1 MSYNVDAQVFETQ
14 IVIENTTQPAGVTS
28 GSIINKGSLST
39 LDTYVT
45 GHTIIN
51 DVKITPNKNDII
63 FEQQATL
70 TNNTNSF
77 TDIIGFEFDDSLCNS
92 FKATINVTVSGAESK
107 LAVWEI
113 NGLYKPEGWVITSS
127 FTGDLTGVQFSIR
140 NKEGGIAQIQYTN
153 SNTSGTTI
161 IRYRAITTAPPGSTP
176 LGVTSGVVANTS
188 GPFIAD
194 NLVYAS
200 SSDTLATT
208 DISYKSNV
216 LKVGG
221 LSRLVGENTNE
232 FVSYSNGGAITSMGD
247 ASIAKKMIVGQK
259 IGVANT
265 SPAFQVDVTGDIN
278 FTGSL
283 YKNGSLYS
291 GSEIWNTNG
300 TSVFYTTGN
309 VGLGTSSPSHQL
321 DVSGGIRSSTGVTT
335 STVTSTSVTSGNVS
349 TTNMISTN
357 STVENLLSSNANL
370 TTGTVGTLVSS
381 SATITNANVTTSSIG
396 TLVGSS
402 ATITNANVTTSSVGT
417 LVGSSATITNSNVT
431 TETVGT
437 LLATNANVTTSS
449 IGTLV
454 GSSATITNSNVTT
467 ETVGTLLA
475 TNANVTTSSI
485 GTLVGSTAT
494 ITNANVTTS
503 SIGTLVGSS
512 ATITNANVTT
522 SSVGTLVG
530 SSATITNSNV
540 TTETVGTLLA
550 TNANVT
556 TSSIGTLV
564 GSSATIT
571 NSNVTTETV
580 GTLLATNANVT
591 TSSIGTLVGSSAT
604 ITNANVTTSTIGT
617 SIITGN
623 VGIGTV
629 SPSGRLHLY
638 TATTA
643 ANIGTVIQN
652 GDRQFTLGIRGDTS
666 NSFAIQDDTASA
678 FRMVINTAGNVGFG
692 TNLPTYRVDIGGS
705 VRATSGDITL
715 GSLLTSTANVTTG
728 TVGTLVSSTA
738 NITTGTVGTL
748 VSSNVNA
755 TTVSG
760 STVVA
765 TTYTGGSMSLSGNLT
780 LAGTL
785 TTVNIT
791 TTNISET
798 NVSAGTVSATNI
810 GVTTQTVGTS
820 RITSNLLAV
829 GNSNTVGNIFTT
841 GGNVGIGVTNP
852 VTWSQL
858 HLKTPSS
865 VSGAFVYLDATTSTS
880 GKSYAIG
887 SSLSGNISGGGN
899 LEFYDATSDAAR
911 MVIGSTG
918 NVGIANNTPGYRL
931 DVSGSFRATS
941 GDVTL
946 GSTLV
951 TNSNVTT
958 QTTGTSIITTSLLA
972 LGNSNTVGNIFTTG
986 GNVGIGIASPQ
997 ESLHVSSSNPVLKL
1011 QNNSGSTSDPN
1022 SGAILLQQTN
1032 NTGVRMKYD
1041 GATDYF
1047 TIQGLSSGSDI
1058 SNTVISMKNDTTGF
1072 VGIGT
1077 ASPNDRLHLY
1087 TATTSGNIGTVVQN
1101 GNQQYRIGI
1110 RGDTNNSFVI
1120 QDDTVTAF
1128 RMVINTA
1135 GNVGFG
1141 TSLPGSVVD
1150 AKGVSTWGTVR
1161 VAPSTS
1167 GGEVGV
1173 GFFALNDF
1181 TASSQSTSGNWLLG
1195 TGISSLGT
1203 SNFGLMRNTTAM
1215 FAVSTAGNMTV
1226 VGDITAFGNISDM
1239 RFKENVQDIQTEF
1252 ALNKIKS
1259 LRPVTF
1265 TWKDNI
1271 ANESKIGTEDA
1282 GFIAQEVE
1290 EVIEYAVDDFE
1301 EIGSGEIYK
1310 KIKHERI
1317 IPYLVGAIQRLE
1329 ARIAELEKQ

>member
-381 SATITNANVTTSSIG
+381 S
-396 TLVGSS
+396 
-402 ATITNANVTTSSVGT
+402 
-417 LVGSSATITNSNVT
+417 
-431 TETVGT
+431 
-437 LLATNANVTTSS
+437 
-449 IGTLV
+449 
-454 GSSATITNSNVTT
+454 
-467 ETVGTLLA
+467 
-475 TNANVTTSSI
+475 
-485 GTLVGSTAT
+485 AT